1 MFISFEDFKKMP
13 EYTEFVQQ
21 NPDIGH
27 LKVEAFTAY
36 GAIPISDTEIIITK
50 EIGDYRVVFFR
61 GYTDSSGII
70 YNKDGNVI
78 GQVGVSGYLVDE
90 NNNLTRYN
98 QVLGCIGDINDMG
111 KSNVQDINNDKVIDM
126 EKAKKLV
133 YKPERPGSSGR
144 SQCR

>member
-70 YNKDGNVI
+70 SDIALPAPVTVINPNIVPGYTIYDLTAIHQGYETIKRYSIGMFGGVNILQYVKMTPEVILEGVVQNGN
-78 GQVGVSGYLVDE
+78 
-90 NNNLTRYN
+90 
-98 QVLGCIGDINDMG
+98 
-111 KSNVQDINNDKVIDM
+111 
-126 EKAKKLV
+126 
-133 YKPERPGSSGR
+133 
-144 SQCR
+144 